1 VRSAIGAV
9 RGVMIVC
16 AESTRRSSRRDHVRP
31 PRVWSGLVASDASHA
46 VFDVVHADD
55 RARCELAL
63 IEAVRLGAPTEADA
77 RLRQADGAFR
87 WHRLDFSLDDN
98 GERWYATA
106 IDDHD
111 ACDLERSPDDDER
124 VDPHLR
130 DQLLASV
137 AHELRVPI
145 TTVLLWENVL
155 RGSADD
161 IEVRARAL
169 DAIHES
175 ATTQARLVDDLLDV
189 SRAINGKLAV
199 DLHPLDIGA
208 VLAAAIDDEGPSS
221 RANQHRIE
229 RDIERDLGQVFG
241 DVARLRQVL
250 RNLLSNA
257 IKFTEERGTI
267 RVSGRREGRRVII
280 EIADSGRG
288 IAREFL
294 TRIFEPFSQADDTW
308 PLARSHTGLGLGLA
322 ISYQLVMA
330 HGGQLSASSPGV
342 GRGST
347 FSVILPVID
356 AELAPPPPRLATRL
370 SGMRLLVVD
379 DDRRVL
385 DALQVLLQCAGAT
398 VDVAD
403 SVDTGFSALQRATP
417 DLVLS
422 DLAMPEE
429 DGYSFVQRIRKLSG
443 AVGGVPAVA
452 VTGHTTTLDR
462 ERALAAGFDLY
473 VTKPVDV
480 DHLIS
485 TIAELVDAKRAS
497 TAV

>member
-1 VRSAIGAV
+1 
-9 RGVMIVC
+9 
-16 AESTRRSSRRDHVRP
+16 
-31 PRVWSGLVASDASHA
+31 
-46 VFDVVHADD
+46 
-55 RARCELAL
+55 
-63 IEAVRLGAPTEADA
+63 
-77 RLRQADGAFR
+77 
-87 WHRLDFSLDDN
+87 
-98 GERWYATA
+98 
-106 IDDHD
+106 
-111 ACDLERSPDDDER
+111 
-124 VDPHLR
+124 
-130 DQLLASV
+130 
-137 AHELRVPI
+137 
-145 TTVLLWENVL
+145 
-155 RGSADD
+155 
-161 IEVRARAL
+161 
-169 DAIHES
+169 
-175 ATTQARLVDDLLDV
+175 
-189 SRAINGKLAV
+189 
-199 DLHPLDIGA
+199 
-208 VLAAAIDDEGPSS
+208 
-221 RANQHRIE
+221 
-229 RDIERDLGQVFG
+229 
-241 DVARLRQVL
+241 
-250 RNLLSNA
+250 
-257 IKFTEERGTI
+257 
-267 RVSGRREGRRVII
+267 VII